1 MSMLEVNVINIK
13 NKDED
18 PINIVV
24 DENITV
30 YDMKIEI
37 SINNNI
43 PISNIHIV
51 KSESDL
57 SFIDN
62 SMKIINTNFFV
73 AKNIYY
79 ITAKSKCATCG
90 NKSANIIGDC
100 KYCKCKYCLKHRLPE
115 SHFCVNI
122 DKCRMNAFTI
132 NSNKIMS
139 EKCVASKI

>member
-1 MSMLEVNVINIK
+1 MSMLEVNVINFK

-30 YDMKIEI
+30 YDVKIEI
-37 SINNNI
+37 SINKNI

-62 SMKIINTNFFV
+62 EN
-73 AKNIYY
+73 Y
-79 ITAKSKCATCG
+79 
-90 NKSANIIGDC
+90 
-100 KYCKCKYCLKHRLPE
+100 KYKL
-115 SHFCVNI
+115 FC
-122 DKCRMNAFTI
+122 
-132 NSNKIMS
+132 S
-139 EKCVASKI
+139 